1 MNVRKYQTVQL
12 ILLILLT
19 QTAWSLNDIPV
30 YYDAWEEDGDG
41 CQRMGIQNGDW
52 TWDVRVADITSSIVD
67 AIDLN
72 DMTETV
78 STEMIPINCEDA
90 YRGTDALELEV
101 KEDVGEGGD
110 YHLQAKFANNRS
122 YRLTGYKDIR
132 FRVKNL
138 TGEAET
144 IALELVT
151 DFPFP
156 MNINVPISAD
166 AEWDEVVVPL
176 EEFAVLDWSG
186 EKTDAF
192 DPDAE
197 YVGVGIAYAKDPDGS
212 ALHLLIDDIRLTDG
226 SDAPMLKVPDAI
238 GGEVPEGWPD
248 YLATGYLDTRGAWD
262 TYGDFDTDSDY
273 RYQYIMP
280 ETFTSWGE
288 DFVEEYVDKSDELG
302 FKTAFVW
309 YNFGK
314 VSESMVAD
322 NLNDDTFMNDYFER
336 YDELL
341 NQMASGGANQKEY
354 LLVLEPDLY
363 GKLMQDGH
371 LPTMD
376 GAEVTVNMSK
386 ANELSGASYASNMV
400 GWSEYLVDRAHEKLA
415 SKGVMLGHMLN
426 HWGYGIPG
434 QVGQGRI
441 ESHVMS
447 GYAQGD
453 FINSLGDKGKGD
465 VIFVEKSDRDAGN
478 PEKAKQDWFWT
489 DDNYVKYFSWTKCLS
504 YRAGLRIVGWQISEG
519 NMEHPEVGN
528 RDDAVQYFVDNPQKW
543 IEAGFIGVLFGAG
556 LSGNANYPTNK
567 VEENDGGWFSKTIK
581 EYMAT
586 PMKFSEVTVVT
597 ENESSSEQQE
607 SVSRESSNERSND
620 GIEMSSESEEL
631 QTSSVSQ
638 SSAQEDDDSVES
650 VDSSDDTR
658 ESSQEVSSVIYGQT
672 RTKVTLSG
680 TSLTMSGLSTTAR
693 LQLYSIAGEKVYS
706 LLVDNG
712 VTDLSQIEKGV
723 LIYSVVAHDKS
734 TVLGAGALTVW

>member
-1 MNVRKYQTVQL
+1 MVVSSQTV
-12 ILLILLT
+12 
-19 QTAWSLNDIPV
+19 WSLNDIPV
-30 YYDAWEEDGDG
+30 YYDAWEEDGEG

-52 TWDVRVADITSSIVD
+52 TWDVRIAEISSSVVD

-72 DMTETV
+72 DMTTTV
-78 STEMIPINCEDA
+78 STEMIPINCDDA

-101 KEDVGEGGD
+101 KENVGDGGD

-156 MNINVPISAD
+156 MHINVPIAAD

-186 EKTDAF
+186 EKTDDF
-192 DPDAE
+192 DSDAE

-226 SDAPMLKVPDAI
+226 SDAPMLKVPEAV
-238 GGEVPEGWPD
+238 GGTIPEGWPE
-248 YLATGYLDTRGAWD
+248 YLATGYLDTRGKWD

-280 ETFTSWGE
+280 ETFTAWGE
-288 DFVEEYVDKSDELG
+288 KFVEEYVDKSDELG

-322 NLNDDTFMNDYFER
+322 NLNDNTFMDDYFER

-341 NQMASGGANQKEY
+341 NQMASGGPDQKEY

-363 GKLMQDGH
+363 GKLMQDDH

-376 GAEVTVNMSK
+376 GAEVAVDMSK
-386 ANELSGASYASNMV
+386 ANELSGVTYASTMV
-400 GWSEYLVDRAHEKLA
+400 GWSEYLVDRAHEKLE

-453 FINSLGDKGKGD
+453 FIRSLGDKGKGD
-465 VIFVEKSDRDAGN
+465 MIFVEKSDRDAGN

-489 DDNYVKYFSWTKCLS
+489 DDNYAKYFSWTKCLS
-504 YRAGLRIVGWQISEG
+504 HRAGLRIVGWQISEG
-519 NMEHPEVGN
+519 NMDHPDAGN

-581 EYMAT
+581 EYMTA
-586 PMKFSEVTVVT
+586 PMKFSDVVVVV
-597 ENESSSEQQE
+597 ENDLSSDARDNAQSSDDLSDNLSNDFSEESS
-607 SVSRESSNERSND
+607 D
-620 GIEMSSESEEL
+620 GKTEFSSEGSEFFD
-631 QTSSVSQ
+631 SSVSQ
-638 SSAQEDDDSVES
+638 SSNEEGRDAN
-650 VDSSDDTR
+650 DSSDETA
-658 ESSQEVSSVIYGQT
+658 EHSQEVSVLVSRQQSALVAFNGS
-672 RTKVTLSG
+672 TLTVSG
-680 TSLTMSGLSTTAR
+680 VSSAAHLKLFSFT
-693 LQLYSIAGEKVYS
+693 GEKVE
-706 LLVDNG
+706 LLSVENG
-712 VTDLSQIEKGV
+712 VIEVPQLKQGV
-723 LIYSVVAHDKS
+723 VIYSVVDRS
-734 TVLGAGALTVW
+734 THIILGAGTLTVW